1 MSATLS
7 NSGGAIHVSS
17 GSTTTSVVQG
27 IAKHWAHITG
37 DGTPSLLD
45 SLNCSSVTD
54 HAVAWIG
61 SNLTNNMN
69 DTNGSFFGQGR
80 ETSVIVYIQEI
91 TVGTANNTNS
101 WERSTSAAVSVTHTH
116 VGPAQA
122 DMDGRHHM
130 LVGDLA

>member
-1 MSATLS
+1 MAY
-7 NSGGAIHVSS
+7 GKIVADQIQHSS
-17 GSTTTSVVQG
+17 EGTVGTQYVVNGS
-27 IAKHWAHITG
+27 AKHWAHITG

-80 ETSVIVYIQEI
+80 ETSFIVYIQEV
-91 TVGTANNTNS
+91 TTGNNTNS
-101 WERSTSAAVSVTHTH
+101 WNRTTSAAESVTHTH
-116 VGPAQA
+116 TGPAQA
-122 DMDGRHHM
+122 DADGRHHM